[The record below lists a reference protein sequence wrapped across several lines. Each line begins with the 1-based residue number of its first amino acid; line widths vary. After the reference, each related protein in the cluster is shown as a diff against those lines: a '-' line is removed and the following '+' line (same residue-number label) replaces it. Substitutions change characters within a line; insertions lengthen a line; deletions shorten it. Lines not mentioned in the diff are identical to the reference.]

1 MKRISVITGTRAE
14 YGLLKPLLTKIRNYE
29 DMILQLVVTG
39 MHLSPEFGLTYQE
52 IEQDGF
58 EITERN
64 EMLLSSDTPNGITKS
79 AGIGMIGFADI
90 FTRIRPDM
98 VVVLGDRFETF
109 AAAVA
114 AMIHRIPIAHIHGGE
129 LTEGAIDDPV
139 RHSITKMSALH
150 FVSTEQYKNRV
161 IQLGEHP
168 ERVFCVGA
176 LGVENIHTLKLRDKE
191 ELARS
196 IHFALDTPYVIVTY
210 HPVTFEDNTSREQ
223 FLNLLAVFDRFPEYH
238 IVFTKANADTDGRV
252 INQLTDRYVQLH
264 KDRAVAVT
272 SLGSVRYLSAVKY
285 CEMVIGNSSSG
296 IIEAPVFKV
305 PTVNIGERQRGRIKG
320 KSVID
325 CGCTTEE
332 IAEAVRHA
340 KVLKKDKML
349 SGSVN
354 PYEGKNTSDIILKQ
368 LGIYLAQEHRIQKK
382 FYDIGF
388 V

>member
-1 MKRISVITGTRAE
+1 
-14 YGLLKPLLTKIRNYE
+14 
-29 DMILQLVVTG
+29 
-39 MHLSPEFGLTYQE
+39 
-52 IEQDGF
+52 
-58 EITERN
+58 
-64 EMLLSSDTPNGITKS
+64 
-79 AGIGMIGFADI
+79 MIGFADI

-161 IQLGEHP
+161 IQLGEQP

-272 SLGSVRYLSAVKY
+272 SLGSVRYLVVCTDCNFTHKSAA
-285 CEMVIGNSSSG
+285 CIH
-296 IIEAPVFKV
+296 
-305 PTVNIGERQRGRIKG
+305 IK
-320 KSVID
+320 
-325 CGCTTEE
+325 
-332 IAEAVRHA
+332 H
-340 KVLKKDKML
+340 
-349 SGSVN
+349 
-354 PYEGKNTSDIILKQ
+354 
-368 LGIYLAQEHRIQKK
+368 
-382 FYDIGF
+382 
-388 V
+388 